1 MSATASPRRCVGV
14 ILAGGAATRYGGLPK
29 GLERVG
35 GERIIDRVAAAL
47 SPVTDELLLIANDPA
62 AGTWLPGVRVAGDAR
77 PGEGALGGVHAAL
90 AAAGS
95 DVLLVAWDMPFVPTA
110 LLEALR
116 ARGERGDADAVL
128 PMSDR
133 SRRGLEPLCAWY
145 GAACL
150 PAVTRSLESGDRRV
164 VAFHDA
170 VRTARLPFD
179 DVRRF
184 GDPAM
189 LFANV
194 NTPEERER
202 WSRALEPTPARAT
215 PPMLAIVGKKHAGK
229 TTLTV
234 RLSAELTRRGRRV
247 MTLKHGSHTF
257 NLDPAA
263 TDTYRHYH
271 EGNAERVAMASPDK
285 FALVMR
291 WDRELGPEEIAARHL
306 AEADLVLCE
315 GFKASALPK
324 VEIFR
329 RAAHATSLLQDGP
342 ERPESWRAMVTD
354 TAEPS
359 LVQARFD
366 LSTDGW
372 LDALT
377 DWVEREFLPPTTS

>member
-1 MSATASPRRCVGV
+1 V
-14 ILAGGAATRYGGLPK
+14 ILAGGGATRYGGLPK
-29 GLERVG
+29 GLELVG

-47 SPVTDELLLIANDPA
+47 APVVDELLLIANDPA
-62 AGTWLPGVRVAGDAR
+62 ARDWLPGVRVAADVR

-90 AAAGS
+90 TAAGS
-95 DVLLVAWDMPFVPTA
+95 DIVLVAWDMPFVSSA
-110 LLEALR
+110 LLEVLR

-128 PMSDR
+128 PTSDR

-150 PAVTRSLESGDRRV
+150 SAVTRALESGDRRV
-164 VAFHDA
+164 IAFHDA

-179 DVRRF
+179 EVRRF
-184 GDPAM
+184 GDPVM

-194 NTPEERER
+194 NTPEERAR
-202 WSRALEPTPARAT
+202 WSRALEPAAARAV

-234 RLSAELTRRGRRV
+234 RLSAELTRRGHRV

-257 NLDPAA
+257 NLDPAT

-291 WDRELGPEEIAARHL
+291 WDRELGPEAIAAQHL
-306 AEADLVLCE
+306 GDAALVLCE
-315 GFKASALPK
+315 GFKSSALPK

-329 RAAHATSLLQDGP
+329 REAHATPLWQDGP
-342 ERPESWRAMVTD
+342 ERPGTWRAVVSD
-354 TAEPS
+354 AAVPGFAG
-359 LVQARFD
+359 ARFD
-366 LSTDGW
+366 LAADDW
-372 LDALT
+372 LDALA
-377 DWVEREFLPPTTS
+377 DWVEREFLSPAPT

>member
-1 MSATASPRRCVGV
+1 MSGHPRRRCVGV

-35 GERIIDRVAAAL
+35 GERIVDRVAAAL
-47 SPVTDELLLIANDPA
+47 APVVDELLLIANDPA
-62 AGTWLPGVRVAGDAR
+62 ASFWLPGVRVAADLR

-90 AAAGS
+90 SAAGH
-95 DVLLVAWDMPFVPTA
+95 DILLVAWDMPFVTSA

-116 ARGERGDADAVL
+116 AQGERGDADVVL
-128 PMSDR
+128 PQSDR
-133 SRRGLEPLCAWY
+133 SRRGMEPLCAWY

-150 PAVTRSLESGDRRV
+150 PAVTRALESGDRRV
-164 VAFHDA
+164 VAFHHA
-170 VRTARLPFD
+170 VRAARMPFD
-179 DVRRF
+179 EVRRF

-202 WSRALEPTPARAT
+202 WSRALEPAAARAT
-215 PPMLAIVGKKHAGK
+215 PAMLAIVGKKHAGK

-234 RLSAELTRRGRRV
+234 RLAAELTRRGRRV

-257 NLDPAA
+257 SLDPAA

-306 AEADLVLCE
+306 ADAELVLCE
-315 GFKASALPK
+315 GYKASALPK
-324 VEIFR
+324 VEVFR
-329 RAAHATSLLQDGP
+329 REAHATSLLQDGP
-342 ERPESWRAMVTD
+342 EHPRSWRAFVSDATV
-354 TAEPS
+354 PGFGG
-359 LVQARFD
+359 ARFD

-372 LDALT
+372 LDALA
-377 DWVEREFLPPTTS
+377 DWVEREFLSPAPS